1 MMIFQ
6 GTFFSFENMKC
17 NRAKTLK
24 EINKIVYIEIYI
36 RKPGGLKL
44 EFYSTTG

>member
-1 MMIFQ
+1 MMVFQ
-6 GTFFSFENMKC
+6 GTFFSFENMQC

-24 EINKIVYIEIYI
+24 GINSIVHIEIYI
-36 RKPGGLKL
+36 RKLEGSTL